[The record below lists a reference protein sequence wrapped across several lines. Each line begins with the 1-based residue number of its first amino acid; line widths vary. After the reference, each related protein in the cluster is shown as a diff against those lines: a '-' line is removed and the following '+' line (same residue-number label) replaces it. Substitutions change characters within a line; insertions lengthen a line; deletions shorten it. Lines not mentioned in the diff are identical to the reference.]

1 MQEKLEKNNLQT
13 WDGGYEKLK
22 FSKNRQKSDKA
33 NKNCHF
39 GMPHK
44 KHMHRRIYI
53 TPQRN

>member
-1 MQEKLEKNNLQT
+1 MQEKLVKNNLQT

-53 TPQRN
+53 TTTA